1 MAAFDGVSLEFEN
14 YKSFGPGLTGFNSI
28 AAINLVIGR
37 NNSGKSALLDLVEF
51 ACKPAQIPP
60 QLHHQKTP
68 SKVILTC
75 PVTERS
81 ALATFPKT
89 SSGGPL
95 HGHHYHWDA
104 GQTLIGA
111 RIEVQLQPGE
121 IGPTFESI
129 DRHIDKR
136 FLATDAS
143 GLYIQL
149 ASNTQNP
156 FKGKLFYKLAAD
168 RDITVEQV
176 QQGLHIDKTGRGF
189 TSTIAQILNRVEH
202 PTELVADSLLDAVNE
217 VFSPDASF
225 TSIDVQQHGE
235 NGPWEIFLNETGKGR
250 IALTHSGSGLKT
262 ILLAASYFLVL
273 PHVHNKPLSE
283 FIFAFE
289 ELENNLHPALQR
301 RLLRYVTNRA
311 TKGGVPLFLTTH
323 SNVLIDLFSNNADA
337 QIIHVT
343 QTGGVSQARRVQT
356 YVENRGILDDLD
368 VRASDLLQANGIV
381 WVEGP
386 SDRLYF
392 NRWIA
397 LESDDQL
404 KEGVHYQCV
413 FYGGRLLA
421 HLSAN
426 VPGLRVDDVV
436 QILRV
441 NRNALIL
448 IDSDKGQPLDELN
461 ETKKRII
468 AEIESLGGVAWVTQG
483 RAVENYLPLIA
494 VKNKVPR
501 ASSMPERFVDFAEY
515 LDTIES
521 GAGKRFSRNKVLF
534 AEAML
539 PSITKESFASSLD
552 LVDRLRQAVSSIRK
566 WNAI

>member
-1 MAAFDGVSLEFEN
+1 MAAFDRVSLDFEN
-14 YKSFGPGLTGFNSI
+14 YKSFGPGRVGFKSI
-28 AAINLVIGR
+28 AAINLIIGR

-51 ACKPAQIPP
+51 ACKPTKIPP

-68 SKVILTC
+68 SKIILSC

-81 ALATFPKT
+81 ALATFPKNVQ
-89 SSGGPL
+89 GGPI
-95 HGHHYHWDA
+95 HGSHWTV
-104 GQTLIGA
+104 GQELVGV

-121 IGPTFESI
+121 TKPAFESI
-129 DRHIDKR
+129 AQQIDKR
-136 FLATDAS
+136 FLATTDPWE
-143 GLYIQL
+143 LYSNL
-149 ASNTQNP
+149 AANTENP
-156 FKGKLFYKLAAD
+156 FKGKLFYKLAAE
-168 RDITVEQV
+168 RDIIVEQI

-189 TSTIAQILNRVEH
+189 TSTIAQILNRVEY
-202 PTELVADSLLDAVNE
+202 PTELVADGLLEAVNE

-225 TSIDVQQHGE
+225 TTIDVQQHGD
-235 NGPWEIFLNETGKGR
+235 NGPWEIFLNESGKGR

-262 ILLAASYFLVL
+262 VLLAASYFLIL
-273 PHVHNKPLSE
+273 PFVCKKPLSE
-283 FIFAFE
+283 FVFAFE

-301 RLLRYVTNRA
+301 RLLRYVTDMAR
-311 TKGGVPLFLTTH
+311 KGGARLFLTTH

-343 QTGGVSQARRVQT
+343 QTKGVSQARRVQT

-397 LESDDQL
+397 LESDEQL

-421 HLSAN
+421 HLSGDI
-426 VPGLRVDDVV
+426 PGLGVDDVV

-448 IDSDKGQPLDELN
+448 IDSDKARLSDDLN

-468 AEIESLGGVAWVTQG
+468 AEIEALEGLAWITQG
-483 RAVENYLPLIA
+483 REVENYLPLAAI
-494 VKNKVPR
+494 KSKFPDTSSVPGQF
-501 ASSMPERFVDFAEY
+501 ADFAEY

-534 AEAML
+534 AEAMI
-539 PSITKESFASSLD
+539 PSITKESLASSLD
-552 LVDRLRQAVSSIRK
+552 LADRLHQVLSMIRK